1 MMSRP
6 LFTVVIPTVGRPTLG
21 RTLASIRAQ
30 PNGHLIEV
38 TVVADTHGG
47 LTPEQNSIIHH
58 ARQVYRARYL
68 EVDAGAHDTG
78 SPQLHVGFALAEGE
92 YILNCGD
99 DDVYEP
105 EAFELLAEIVRRHR
119 TGWHWPLM
127 FRVVMHPNSARGN
140 RVPVTLWERPS
151 IERFNVTGQSF
162 VCPNVPGTIGR
173 WVDDVTLIRETVAL
187 WGGRCEW
194 REEVIAQC
202 Y

>member
-1 MMSRP
+1 MSRP
-6 LFTVVIPTVGRPTLG
+6 LFSVVIPTVGRPTLPQ
-21 RTLASIRAQ
+21 TLASIDRDYAE
-30 PNGHLIEV
+30 II
-38 TVVADTHGG
+38 VVADTHGRLQSNVG
-47 LTPEQNSIIHH
+47 RTAGQ
-58 ARQVYRARYL
+58 YGARYL

-78 SPQLHVGFALAEGE
+78 SPQLHVGFALAEGH

-105 EAFELLAEIVRRHR
+105 EAFDLLTDAVRRQAVGGHR
-119 TGWHWPLM
+119 PLM
-127 FRVVMHPNSARGN
+127 FRVVMHPNGARGN
-140 RVPVTLWERPS
+140 RVPVTLWEKPA

-162 VCPNVPGTIGR
+162 VCPNVPGKVGR
-173 WVDDVTLIRETVAL
+173 WVDDVTLMRETVAL